1 MVADKKEGHTG
12 VKAPK
17 RLGHEKSSK
26 KPTND
31 VTNSIEAKLSEP
43 HADDND
49 WTVLTKYTLGFISYI
64 K

>member
-31 VTNSIEAKLSEP
+31 VTNSIEAKP
-43 HADDND
+43 YADDND